1 MSQNNEKQSDEKQT
15 ISPQPTQKVVKT
27 ENLPPQKKITSRL
40 PKAESVNREGEEDGF
55 IPPMAY
61 QAQVLD
67 GGYTR
72 IEISAPPSKLGFIH
86 KRLIEKLEGPLK
98 LRYLRLTDRKRGQ
111 LPKPE
116 SYVAVELSKERVM
129 QACDVCEQLFYH
141 DGRHQLWVRG
151 ASEEQIV
158 LDELGMIYI
167 YPDDFL
173 FRDCLESLGWIEAT
187 HESMASRDYV
197 KVNFSIGADEE
208 EQLLLQSLGMVRWE
222 G

>member
-1 MSQNNEKQSDEKQT
+1 MTQQNGAHKHS
-15 ISPQPTQKVVKT
+15 
-27 ENLPPQKKITSRL
+27 
-40 PKAESVNREGEEDGF
+40 KAESVDREGETDGF

-61 QAQVLD
+61 MPQVLD

-72 IEISAPPSKLGFIH
+72 IEISVPPSRLGFLH
-86 KRLIEKLEGPLK
+86 KKLVALLEGPLK
-98 LRYLRLTDRKRGQ
+98 LRYLRLTNRLRGQ
-111 LPKPE
+111 LQKPE
-116 SYVAVELSKERVM
+116 SYVAVELSKERVL
-129 QACDVCEQLFYH
+129 QACEVCDDLFYH
-141 DGRHQLWVRG
+141 DGRHQLWIRG
-151 ASEEQIV
+151 ASDEQIV

-173 FRDCLESLGWIEAT
+173 FRDTLASLGWVEAN

-197 KVNFSIGADEE
+197 KVHFSVEADEQ